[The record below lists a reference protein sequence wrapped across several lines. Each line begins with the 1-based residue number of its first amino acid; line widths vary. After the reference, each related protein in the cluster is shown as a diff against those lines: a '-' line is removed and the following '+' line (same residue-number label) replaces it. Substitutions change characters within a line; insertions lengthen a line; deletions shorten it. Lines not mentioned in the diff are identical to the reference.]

1 MYKAGTPSIEEVSPG
16 SGELEWTP
24 VTASG
29 GEPIDQVDDAA
40 LSAANGRFYQ
50 ALESADIDLMTAV
63 WAHSPESSCAHP
75 GRSPL
80 IGWEAIEASWRAIF
94 GAGGNPQ
101 VIITEERV
109 IRRDAVGWVTVA
121 ENMISDGHTGAAVAI
136 NVFHHDGRQWRML
149 AHHAAPVLSLH

>member
-1 MYKAGTPSIEEVSPG
+1 MSAPDGDPVDNPAPSPS
-16 SGELEWTP
+16 
-24 VTASG
+24 
-29 GEPIDQVDDAA
+29 DVDDAS

-50 ALESADIDLMTAV
+50 ALESADLDMMASV
-63 WAHSPESSCAHP
+63 WAHSDEASCAHP
-75 GRSPL
+75 GRPPI

-109 IRRDAVGWVTVA
+109 IRRETVGWVTVA

-136 NVFHHDGRQWRML
+136 NVFEHDGVGWRML
-149 AHHAAPVLSLH
+149 AHHAAPVLGLK